1 MRLQRMVFAAIVVAS
16 FTFVTAAS
24 TVVAD
29 SHEHTAAEPS
39 KLVLDHGSKW
49 ATDAPLRKYM
59 NEIRAAL
66 AAKAEAMHQGALLPD
81 DYQALGSLIEARIF
95 SIVSECEL
103 EPAAD
108 ANFHLIVAELLDN
121 AATMQ
126 GKSQAVPGS
135 GADRALRAVNEYG
148 QFFNHPGWQ
157 PWR

>member
-1 MRLQRMVFAAIVVAS
+1 MRLQRIVSAAIVVAS
-16 FTFVTAAS
+16 FTFVTAAF

-29 SHEHTAAEPS
+29 SHEHAAAEPS

-66 AAKAEAMHQGALLPD
+66 ATKAEGMRQGTLLPD
-81 DYQALGSLIEARIF
+81 DYKVLGSLIETRIV

-108 ANFHLIVAELLDN
+108 ANFHLIVAELLDS

-126 GKSQAVPGS
+126 GKSKAAPSS
-135 GADRALRAVNEYG
+135 GADKALRAVNEYG
-148 QFFNHPGWQ
+148 QFFNHPDWK
-157 PWR
+157 PLP